1 MKYFLSIARRFK
13 TATLLNLLG
22 LIVAFTTFYL
32 LMTQV
37 DYSRSYNTGITDS
50 HRIYRVEISGIFAS
64 QWGTNICR
72 PIAEMIETM
81 PEVESMSLLQ
91 EGSPITVKAANVE
104 LKSPCVQGNN
114 HMLKT
119 FAPRL
124 LSGQLDFSDDDKD
137 GVLLPASLA
146 MKLFGRVDVAGE
158 MVQPMLFGKE
168 THVRIRGVYE
178 DFPANCDF
186 PNAGYL
192 NYYDENKDAFNNY
205 NYDCYVKLKE
215 NVNADELLG
224 ENFSD
229 KVTKIIF
236 QQLLS
241 SASPEELASISEEEM
256 NQQFEQA
263 FGKMRFRLVPISET
277 YFSGVNANHDK
288 GNPGMY
294 FILQLACIL
303 IIIVAS
309 INFLNFTLAESPARF
324 KNVNTRRILGETT
337 SRLRFELI
345 AESIC
350 VSLFACAVSFFF
362 IWLISLSP
370 EAQQLLAGNIS
381 LSHHPGIIGIMLLLS
396 VAVGIAAGTYPA
408 FFVTSFQPVLA
419 LKGSFGLSPRG
430 RQLRTALIC
439 LQFIISFL
447 LVVYIS
453 ILYLQS
459 HYIYNSDYG
468 FDKDEVAYVDVR
480 SLLSGKKET
489 IRSELLR
496 QTGIEDVSYS
506 SAALGTS
513 DTYMTWGRSD
523 ADHQINF
530 VCMFV
535 DYHYLNTMGIQLKEG
550 RDFNEHDEGC
560 YIINEAAH
568 QAWPWVKLDQKILA
582 KEDEFPIVGY
592 CENVRFGSTR
602 LDRNSEPL
610 AFFIPGGMYNQWD
623 NLYVL
628 NIRIAAG
635 VNKKEMRQK
644 IHDIIM
650 NIDGTTEVEVKFLDQ
665 QLEDLYQEEFRF
677 IRQVLAFSFIC
688 LLITLIGVFCLTMF
702 ETEYRRKEIGIRK
715 ILGSSEREVLQLL
728 CRRYAILLLISFI
741 VAAPVAWYIGNEWL
755 QNFADRTP
763 IYWWIFPLSFF
774 LVSFVVLLTVIIQT
788 WSVATMNPIESIRTE

>member
-1 MKYFLSIARRFK
+1 
-13 TATLLNLLG
+13 
-22 LIVAFTTFYL
+22 
-32 LMTQV
+32 
-37 DYSRSYNTGITDS
+37 
-50 HRIYRVEISGIFAS
+50 
-64 QWGTNICR
+64 
-72 PIAEMIETM
+72 MIETM

-91 EGSPITVKAANVE
+91 EGSPITVKAGNVE

-124 LSGQLDFSDDDKD
+124 LSGQLDYNDNDKD
-137 GVLLPASLA
+137 GFLLPASLA
-146 MKLFGRVDVAGE
+146 MKIFGRVDVAGE
-158 MVQPMLFGKE
+158 MLQLQYGEEKN
-168 THVRIRGVYE
+168 VRIRGVYE
-178 DFPANCDF
+178 DFLDNCDF
-186 PNAGYL
+186 PNAVYL
-192 NYYDENKDAFNNY
+192 NFYDDNKDAFSNY

-215 NVNADELLG
+215 NVNGDELLG
-224 ENFSD
+224 DNFSE
-229 KVTKIIF
+229 KVKKFIF

-263 FGKMRFRLVPISET
+263 FGKMKFRIVPIGKT

-337 SRLRFELI
+337 SRLRLELI

-381 LSHHPGIIGIMLLLS
+381 LSHHSGIIGIMLLLS

-468 FDKDEVAYVDVR
+468 FDKDEVAYVDVHPY
-480 SLLSGKKET
+480 LSGKKEA

-506 SAALGTS
+506 S
-513 DTYMTWGRSD
+513 
-523 ADHQINF
+523 N
-530 VCMFV
+530 
-535 DYHYLNTMGIQLKEG
+535 
-550 RDFNEHDEGC
+550 
-560 YIINEAAH
+560 
-568 QAWPWVKLDQKILA
+568 
-582 KEDEFPIVGY
+582 
-592 CENVRFGSTR
+592 
-602 LDRNSEPL
+602 PL
-610 AFFIPGGMYNQWD
+610 
-623 NLYVL
+623 L
-628 NIRIAAG
+628 RI
-635 VNKKEMRQK
+635 
-644 IHDIIM
+644 
-650 NIDGTTEVEVKFLDQ
+650 
-665 QLEDLYQEEFRF
+665 
-677 IRQVLAFSFIC
+677 
-688 LLITLIGVFCLTMF
+688 
-702 ETEYRRKEIGIRK
+702 
-715 ILGSSEREVLQLL
+715 
-728 CRRYAILLLISFI
+728 
-741 VAAPVAWYIGNEWL
+741 
-755 QNFADRTP
+755 
-763 IYWWIFPLSFF
+763 
-774 LVSFVVLLTVIIQT
+774 VLL
-788 WSVATMNPIESIRTE
+788 

>member
-22 LIVAFTTFYL
+22 LVVAFTTFYL

-37 DYSRSYNTGITDS
+37 DYNRSYNTGITDS
-50 HRIYRVEISGIFAS
+50 HRIYRVEISGIFAH
-64 QWGTNICR
+64 QWETNICR

-81 PEVESMSLLQ
+81 PEVESMSLFQ
-91 EGSPITVKAANVE
+91 EGSSITVKAGNVE

-124 LSGQLDFSDDDKD
+124 LSGQLDYSDDDKD

-158 MVQPMLFGKE
+158 MVQPMLSGKE

-192 NYYDENKDAFNNY
+192 NFYDENKDAFNNY

-215 NVNADELLG
+215 NVNADEFLG
-224 ENFSD
+224 AKFSE
-229 KVTKIIF
+229 KVKKFIF

-241 SASPEELASISEEEM
+241 SASAEELASISEEEM

-263 FGKMRFRLVPISET
+263 FGKMKFRLVPISET

-345 AESIC
+345 AESIG

-370 EAQQLLAGNIS
+370 EAQQLLVGNIS
-381 LSHHPGIIGIMLLLS
+381 LNHHHGIVNIMLLLS
-396 VAVGIAAGTYPA
+396 ITVGIAAGTYPA

-419 LKGSFGLSPRG
+419 LKGSFGLTPRG

-453 ILYLQS
+453 ILYPQS

-480 SLLSGKKET
+480 SLLSGKKEA

-582 KEDEFPIVGY
+582 KEDEFPIVGF

-602 LDRNSEPL
+602 LDCNSEPL

-677 IRQVLAFSFIC
+677 IRQVLVFSFIC

-715 ILGSSEREVLQLL
+715 ILGSTEGEVLQLL

-755 QNFADRTP
+755 QNFADRTQ
-763 IYWWIFPLSFF
+763 IYWWIFPLSFL
-774 LVSFVVLLTVIIQT
+774 LVSVVVLLTVIIQT

>member
-37 DYSRSYNTGITDS
+37 DYNRSYNTGITDS
-50 HRIYRVEISGIFAS
+50 NRVYRLEIYGVVSE
-64 QWGTNICR
+64 QWATYTCR
-72 PIAEMIETM
+72 PIAEMVEAM
-81 PEVESMSLLQ
+81 PQVESMSLLQ
-91 EGSPITVKAANVE
+91 EGRSITVKVGDVE
-104 LKSPCVQGNN
+104 LKTPCVQGNN
-114 HMLKT
+114 HLLIT
-119 FAPRL
+119 FSPRL
-124 LSGQLDFSDDDKD
+124 LSGKLDYSDDDKD
-137 GVLLPASLA
+137 GFLLPASLA

-158 MVQPMLFGKE
+158 MVKAKMFGEEKD
-168 THVRIRGVYE
+168 VRIRGVYE
-178 DFPANCDF
+178 NFPDNCDF
-186 PNAGYL
+186 PNAVYF
-192 NYYDENKDAFNNY
+192 NFYDENKDTYSNF

-215 NVNADELLG
+215 NVNPDELLSV
-224 ENFSD
+224 NFTE
-229 KVTKIIF
+229 KLKKFIY
-236 QQLLS
+236 QLLLS
-241 SASPEELASISEEEM
+241 SASDEDLASMSKEEM
-256 NQQFEQA
+256 NQQFEKF
-263 FGKMRFRLVPISET
+263 FGKMKFRLVPISET
-277 YFSGVNANHDK
+277 YFSGVNAFQDK
-288 GNPGMY
+288 GNPGMH

-345 AESIC
+345 AESIG

-362 IWLISLSP
+362 IWLISLSS
-370 EAQQLLAGNIS
+370 EAQQLLVGNIS
-381 LSHHPGIIGIMLLLS
+381 LNHHLGIIGMMILLS
-396 VAVGIAAGTYPA
+396 IAVGIAAGTYPA

-419 LKGSFGLSPRG
+419 LKGIFGLTPRG

-480 SLLSGKKET
+480 AQLSVKKEA

-513 DTYMTWGRSD
+513 DTYMSWGRGD
-523 ADHQINF
+523 EEHHINF

-535 DYHYLNTMGIQLKEG
+535 DYHYFNTMGIQLKEG
-550 RDFNEHDEGC
+550 RNFNEHDEGC
-560 YIINEAAH
+560 YIINEAAR
-568 QAWPWVKLDQKILA
+568 QAWQWVQLDQKLLA
-582 KEDEFPIVGY
+582 NEEFTVIGV
-592 CENVRFGSTR
+592 CENVRYGSTR

-610 AFFIPGGMYNQWD
+610 AFFIPGGMYHEWD
-623 NLYVL
+623 NMYVL

-635 VNKKEMRQK
+635 VDKKEMRQK

-650 NIDGTTEVEVKFLDQ
+650 NIDNTEEVEVKFLDQ
-665 QLEDLYQEEFRF
+665 QLENLYQEEFRF
-677 IRQVLAFSFIC
+677 IHQVLAFSLIC

-715 ILGSSEREVLQLL
+715 ILGSTESNVLQLF
-728 CRRYAILLLISFI
+728 CHRYAILLLISFI
-741 VAAPVAWYIGNEWL
+741 IAAPVAWYIGNEWL

-774 LVSFVVLLTVIIQT
+774 LVSFIVLLTIIIQT
-788 WSVATMNPIESIRTE
+788 WRVATMNPIESIRTE